1 MRETDSLRRMAILA
15 LSRKVLG
22 LSAKGKAL
30 GEGHS
35 PRAYREMV
43 ASMNPFLR
51 PNCTSF
57 HLSAMASP
65 AKTASSDAV

>member
-43 ASMNPFLR
+43 AGSGFEPLTFSL
-51 PNCTSF
+51 
-57 HLSAMASP
+57 
-65 AKTASSDAV
+65 